1 VSRTAGL
8 HRKATTA
15 CFPEPGGHRRDRL
28 PDRPATRAT
37 VARTIAGVTFAVAAA
52 ATAVSVHGFWPV
64 RSQPAQAGPVAHH
77 RAARQVRF
85 DLAAAL
91 PQTGAPGRA
100 DLALDARRTQSRRKL
115 LRRPPVY
122 RNPLRAVSG
131 LVLERVDM
139 GADFAGAGPVYAIG
153 QAVITN
159 ASGVDYGWPGGGW
172 ITYEL
177 TAGPARG
184 LEVYVAE
191 DVRPAVRVGQR
202 VTSGTVIARM
212 YNGGDGIETG
222 WAMPDGQS
230 AESQLA
236 VAGGISGG
244 GPFPT
249 EVGLDFDR
257 LLQALGVKPAPN
269 SGEHGYGVL
278 PAFYPPSWQSVRVR
292 K

>member
-1 VSRTAGL
+1 MSRTAGL
-8 HRKATTA
+8 HRKATATYLPDA
-15 CFPEPGGHRRDRL
+15 RAHRRDRL

-52 ATAVSVHGFWPV
+52 AAAVSLHGFM
-64 RSQPAQAGPVAHH
+64 PAHRPPA
-77 RAARQVRF
+77 RAAQMAPRRVAGHTF
-85 DLAAAL
+85 NLANAL
-91 PQTGAPGRA
+91 PRTGAPGRA
-100 DLALDARRTQSRRKL
+100 DLAVDAHRTQVRHKL

-139 GADFAGAGPVYAIG
+139 GADFAGTGPVYAIG

-159 ASGVDYGWPGGGW
+159 ASGANYGWPGGGW
-172 ITYEL
+172 ITYEF

-191 DVRPAVRVGQR
+191 DVKPTVRVGQR

-212 YNGGDGIETG
+212 FNGGDGIETG

-230 AESQLA
+230 AESQLS

-257 LLQALGVKPAPN
+257 LLQALGVRPAPN
-269 SGEHGYGVL
+269 GGEPGFGIL
-278 PAFYPPSWQSVRVR
+278 PAFYPQSWGSVRVT